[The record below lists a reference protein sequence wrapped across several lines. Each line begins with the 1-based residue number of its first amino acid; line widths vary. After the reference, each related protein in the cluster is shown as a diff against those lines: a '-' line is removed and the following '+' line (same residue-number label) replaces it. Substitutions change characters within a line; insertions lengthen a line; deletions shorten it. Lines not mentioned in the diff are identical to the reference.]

1 MADLRTWLDEVE
13 KLGQLMTVENVHWD
27 LELSTLTEIINERSK
42 TRPALIFDRIK
53 DYPSGY
59 RVAVNLVSLVER
71 LALTLGM
78 KSGSSDL
85 DFIQAWRQRVKEIAP
100 LSAETVSTGPIFEN
114 IKEGKDVNVL
124 KFPVPRW
131 HELDGGRYIGTDDL
145 VITRDPDEGWVN
157 VGTYRIMVHGPD
169 RLGLHMSPGK
179 HGRVHRDKYHAQGKP
194 LPIAV

>member
-1 MADLRTWLDEVE
+1 
-13 KLGQLMTVENVHWD
+13 
-27 LELSTLTEIINERSK
+27 SK

-59 RVAVNLVSLVER
+59 RVAVNLVSSVER

-78 KSGSSDL
+78 RSGSSDL
-85 DFIQAWRQRVKEIAP
+85 DFIQAWRQRVKKIAP
-100 LSAETVSTGPIFEN
+100 LRAETVSTRPIFEN
-114 IKEGKDVNVL
+114 IKQGKDVNVL
-124 KFPVPRW
+124 QFQVPRW

-157 VGTYRIMVHGPD
+157 VGTYRIMVHGRD

-179 HGRVHRDKYHAQGKP
+179 HGRVHRDKYHAQGK
-194 LPIAV
+194 